1 MIENKVQE
9 NIAKLSSKITI
20 QEESYFTTITIDSNI
35 TSYLLLS
42 ANQVFHTEV
51 NDLLLT
57 ALARALGKLF
67 NEQEISILLEG
78 HGRES
83 LQDDIDISK
92 TMGWFT
98 SIVPIH
104 LPIHDD
110 VQESIIEVKEELR
123 RIPNKGIGYGFIR
136 GYKHL
141 PKISFNYLGVFKKEE
156 QQDWFLTNESSGM
169 SVSNKNKSNLW
180 LDINGGVGANG
191 VLGFSIRGRLTKEY
205 IDNLSIYFKQ
215 EMIVITNYIQSVNRS
230 YLTTSDTNYI
240 LSKDLLNRLQI
251 DNEIQAIYVANSL
264 QAGFIYHYL
273 SKSKGDDAYKVQLLW
288 KYKSQVNEDYF
299 IQSWQ
304 QVLDRYPGL
313 RVRFNWEEEIVQII
327 DKKITLDYRFRDIQ
341 DKRNKEKA
349 IEGIRIVDRKED
361 YDLAKGNL
369 LRVYLIQVDKEEF
382 VVLYSNHHAISDGW
396 SNPNLLNYIHEV
408 YNSLINQNT
417 PVELLEEQAY
427 LRAQEYL
434 QVKSKKDTHDRW
446 WVDYLSGVE
455 RTIEVRGLRK
465 QEANGIN
472 LLDYKFIQEP
482 ISKGVKIRDKEY
494 RALSS
499 FIKQEGLT
507 WSNLIMWCWSKAL
520 SIYDNRHENIIGIT
534 LSGRGL
540 PINDIEQSVGLYI
553 NTLPLVVRH
562 DSNESILNILK
573 NIQKDTEQLNQL
585 THTHLSGLHSNVSDR
600 LFATMVVYENY
611 PIPTNKDNQEVNTLV
626 PIFLSSVEKTDYS
639 LTVLAY
645 EKDGALSVEVKYA
658 GELFEEKQ
666 IERLLKLMSLLL
678 QQIPIGYNKLEQE
691 LILIDNEEYNYLVYD
706 YNKTERDYPKDK
718 TIHQLFEEQVAR
730 TPNNIAVVFEEKQL
744 TYQELNNKANQLAY
758 YLHNN
763 YQTKADDIICL
774 LLERSEWMIV
784 AILGVFKSG
793 AAYCP
798 ISPEYP
804 EERILFILQD
814 TQSKC
819 LITNCKLKI
828 ENIHFLIV
836 NLMDEQFLKE
846 LYSLTI
852 NHLRLTISSHSL
864 AYIIYTS
871 GTTGNPKGVM
881 IEHGGVINL
890 IYALDKSH
898 FWQDEERML
907 NFFSYIFD
915 PSVEQFFI
923 PLLKGFTLFMISE
936 ELIQDVDGLISFI
949 NKNEITHFHTTP
961 SYFNSLPIVT
971 LPTLNR
977 LILGGER
984 VTNEIR
990 NKVYKTIFDNILFLN
1005 EYGPTETTITSLVS
1019 SLNNTIDLNIGS
1031 PISNTCIYIL
1041 NKEGLL
1047 LPQGFI
1053 GELYIGGDG
1062 VARGYL
1068 NRPELTAERFIQ
1080 NPFQTEEDKKKD
1092 RNSKLYKT
1100 GDIVRML
1107 PDGNIEYIGRND
1119 FQAKIRGYRI
1129 ELGEIENRIQ
1139 GFQTRIEGFQDF
1151 RMIEQAVV
1159 LVNKKAENKY
1169 LVGYFV
1175 AREQVDVE
1183 ELRIYLSKQLP
1194 DYMVPI
1200 GLVQIDRIPLTV
1212 NGKLDR
1218 KALLAI
1224 EYNLT
1229 DSKEYKA
1236 PKNELE
1242 QQLLSIWEKLLGNN
1256 SIGVQDDFF
1265 RVGGDSIKSIQL
1277 SSRVRSELGKELS
1290 VKDVFEHRTIERM
1303 VSHVLSNHQIKVYL
1317 SEQGKLSGELSLLPI
1332 QQYFF
1337 ELKLTNEHHYN
1348 QSFLIESPEL
1358 EIEKLKMAIEKIVE
1372 QHDAFRLSYRK
1383 DTDGNIIQYYD
1394 SEKEAIPLDVLDI
1407 SEWNVQEG
1415 TVVFEEKLK
1424 RQYTSW
1430 QDSFNIYEG
1439 KTYQMAYI
1447 WGYKNKTARIFI
1459 AAHHLIIDA
1468 VSWRILL
1475 EDIEIVYKGKKLLA
1489 KRTSY
1494 RQWVNIG
1501 KDYVAHY
1508 PNELSYWEGVEKKV
1522 QENIAKLSSKI
1533 TIQEEDYITTIAI
1546 DSDIINYL
1554 LLSANQ
1560 VFHTEVNDLLLTAL
1574 ARALGKLFNEQEIS
1588 ILLEGHGRES
1598 LQDDIDISKTMGWFT
1613 SIVPIHL
1620 PIYDNVQESII
1631 EVKEEL
1637 RRIPNK
1643 GIGYGFI
1650 RGYKH
1655 LPKISFNY
1663 LGVFKKEE
1671 QQDWFLT
1678 NESSGMSVSNKN
1690 KSNLW
1695 LDINGGV
1702 GANGVLGF
1710 SIRGRLT
1717 KEYIDNLSIYFKQ
1730 EMIVITN
1737 YIQSVNRSYL
1747 TTSDTNYILSKD
1759 LLNRLQIDNE
1769 IQAIYVANSLQ
1780 AGFIYHY
1787 LSKSEGDDAYKVQ
1800 LLWKYKSQVNED
1812 YFIQSWQ
1819 QALDRYPGLRVR
1831 FNWEETIVQIIDK
1844 KATLDY
1850 RFRDIQDKRN
1860 KEKAIETI
1868 RIEDRKED
1876 YDLAK
1881 GNLLRVYLIQVDKEE
1896 FVVLYSNH
1904 HAISDGWSNPNLLN
1918 YIHEVYNSLI
1928 NQNTPVELLEDQAY
1942 LRAQEYLQLQ
1952 SKKYIYSKWWVDYLS
1967 GVERTIEVRGLR
1979 KQEANGI
1986 NLLDYK
1992 FIQEPI
1998 SKGVKIRDKEYRALS
2013 SFIKQEGLTWSN
2025 LIMWCWSKALSVY
2038 DNRNDNIIGITL
2050 SGRSLPIND
2059 IEQSVGLYINTLPLV
2074 VRHDSNESILNILK
2088 NIQKDTEQLN
2098 QLTHTHLSS
2107 LHSNASDRLFATMVV
2122 YENYPR
2128 PTNKDNQ
2135 DAHAL
2140 LPIFLSS
2147 VEKTDYPLTV
2157 LAYEKDSVLS
2167 VEIKYA
2173 GELFEEKQI
2182 ERLLKL
2188 MSLLLQQIP
2197 ICYNKLEQELILIDN
2212 EEYNYL
2218 VYDYNKTEKEYPKDK
2233 TIHQL
2238 FEEQVA
2244 RTPNNIAVVFEDKKL
2259 TYQELNSK
2267 ANQLAN
2273 YLYHNYNTKADD
2285 IICLLLERSEW
2296 MIIAILGVLK
2306 SGVAYCPISPEY
2318 PEERVLF
2325 ILQDTQPKCLITN
2338 CKLKIE
2344 NVRVTIV
2351 NVTDEQF
2358 LKELYSLTINHLPLT
2373 ISSHSLAYIIYTSG
2387 TTGNPKGVMVEH
2399 KNVVNLLYA
2408 TAYILYPINQTYL
2421 RASAFTSYQFDVS
2434 VSEFLSP
2441 LVQGGELHIF
2451 NELAIRNI
2459 SFLSQYIIEKSINY
2473 LYIPPVL
2480 LSQLPQ
2486 HIYPELKHIIY
2497 AGEPCN
2503 RNIANDCSKNY
2514 FLFNYYGPTEATIY
2528 ALGKQINIDEVE
2540 QIGKPIYN
2548 IKIYLLNTKLQV
2560 VPIGS
2565 IGELYIGGDGVA
2577 RGYLNR
2583 PELTAERF
2591 IKNPFQTEED
2601 KKKNRNSRLY
2611 KTGDIVRMLP
2621 DGNIEYIGRNDFQ
2634 VKIRGYRIE
2643 LGEIETRIQGFQT
2656 RIEGFQDFR
2665 MIEQAVVLVN
2675 KKADNKYLVG
2685 YFVSKEQVDV
2695 EELRS
2700 YLSKQLPDYMVPTG
2714 LLQIEQMPLTVNG
2727 KLDRKALLAIEYNL
2741 ADSKEYKAPTNE
2753 LEQQLLS
2760 IWEKLLGNN
2769 SIGVQDDFFRVGGDS
2784 IKSIQLSSR
2793 VRSELGK
2800 ELSVKDVFEHR
2811 TIERMVSHV
2820 LSNHQIKVYLS
2831 EQGKLSGELN
2841 LLPIQQYFFELKLTN
2856 EHHYNQSFLIE
2867 SPELEIEKLKMA
2879 IEKIVEQ
2886 HDAFRLSYRKDT
2898 DGNIIQY
2905 YDSKKEAIPLDVLD
2919 ISEWNVQEG
2928 TVVFEEKLK
2937 KQYTSWQDGFNI
2949 YEGKTYQMAYIWGY
2963 KNKTARIFIAA
2974 HHLIIDAVSWRILLE
2989 DIETVYTG
2997 KKLLAKRT
3005 SYRQW
3010 ANLGK
3015 DYVAHYPNE
3024 LSYWEGVEK
3033 KVQENIAKLS
3043 SKITIQE
3050 ESYFTTITIDNNITN
3065 YLLLSA
3071 NQVFHT
3077 EVNDL
3082 LLTALARALGKLFN
3096 EQEISILLEGHGRE
3110 SLQDDIDISKTMG
3123 WFTSIVPIHLP
3134 IHDDVQE
3141 SIIEVKE
3148 ELRRIPNKGIGYG
3161 FIRGYKH
3168 LPKIS
3173 FNYLGVFKKEEQQD
3187 WFLTNES
3194 SGMSV
3199 SNKNKSNLWL
3209 DINGGVFKNGIL
3221 EFSIRGR
3228 LTKEYI
3234 DNLSIYFKQEM
3245 IVITNYI
3252 QSVNRSYLTPSDTN
3266 YIVSKDL
3273 LNRLQIDNEIQAI
3286 YVANSLQAGFIYHYL
3301 SKSEGDDA
3309 YKVQLL
3315 WKYKSQ
3321 VNEDYFIQSWQQA
3334 LDRYPGLRVRF
3345 NWEEEIVQIIDKKIT
3360 LDYRFRDIQDKR
3372 NKEKAIEGI
3381 RIVDRKEDYDL
3392 AKGNLLRVYLIQVDK
3407 EEFVV
3412 LYSNH
3417 HAISDGW
3424 SNPNLLNY
3432 IHEVYNSLINQ
3443 NTPVELLEDQ
3453 AYLRVQE
3460 YLQVKSK
3467 NNTHDRWWVDY
3478 LSGVERTIEVRG
3490 LRKQDANGINLLDY
3504 KFIQEPI
3511 SKGVKIRDKEY
3522 RALSSFIKQE
3532 GLTWSNLI
3540 MWCWSKALSVY
3551 DNRNDNIIGITLSG
3565 RNLPINDIEQ
3575 SVGLYINTLP
3585 LVVRHDSNESILN
3598 ILKNIQKD
3606 TEQLNQLTY
3615 TNLSSLNSN
3624 TSDRLFATMVVY
3636 ENYPIPTNKDNQ
3648 EVNTLVPIF
3657 LSSVEKTDYPL
3668 TVLSYEKDSVLSVE
3682 IKYAGELF
3690 EEKQI
3695 ERLLKLMSL
3704 LLQQIPI
3711 CYNKLEQ
3718 ELILIDN
3725 EEYNY
3730 LVYDYNKTEKEYPKD
3745 KTIHQLFE
3753 EQVARTPNNIAVVF
3767 DDKQLTY
3774 HELNS
3779 KANQLANYLYHNY
3792 NTKADD
3798 IICLLLER
3806 SEWMIIAILGV
3817 LKSGSAY
3824 CPISPEYPEERILF
3838 ILQDTQPK
3846 CLITNCKLKIE
3857 NVQFPI
3863 VNVTD
3868 EQFLKKLYS
3877 LTINHLPLTISS
3889 RSLAYIIYT
3898 SGTTGNP
3905 KGVMVEHKNVV
3916 NLLYATAYI
3925 LYPINQ
3931 TYLRASAFTS
3941 YQFDVSVSEFLSPLV
3956 QGGELHIFNELA
3968 IRNISF
3974 LSQYIIEK
3982 SINYLYIPPV
3992 LLSQLPQYIYPEL
4005 KHIIYAGEPC
4015 NRNIANDCSKNYLLF
4030 NYYGPTEATIYALGK
4045 QINIDEVE
4053 QIGKPIYNIKIYL
4066 LNTKLQVVPIG
4077 SIGELYIGG
4086 DGVARGYL
4094 NRPELTAERFIK
4106 NPFQT
4111 EEGKKK
4117 DRNSKL
4123 YKTGDVVRMLPDGN
4137 IEYIGR
4143 NDFQVKIRGYR
4154 IELGEI
4160 EIMIQGFQTRIEGL
4174 KDEQVIEQAVVLV
4187 NEKGDNKY
4195 LVGYFVAKEQVD
4207 VEELRSYL
4215 SKQLPDYMVPTG
4227 LLQIEKM
4234 PLTINGKLDRKI
4246 LLDMNANFVEDNI
4259 EAPTNNLELRML
4271 QIFATLL
4278 LLEPNTI
4285 SVNNSFFR
4293 LGGNSIL
4300 SIRLAS
4306 ILNREF
4312 GTFLSVVD
4320 IFKYP
4325 TIRELALQA
4334 NYKKTSFDLVLMLN
4348 NSIVKQAIYM
4358 IHPGGAGAEVYYNMA
4373 YRLQESYICY
4383 GIGNYNLF
4391 SDNKMSE
4398 ISLLAK
4404 YYLHEIKNNTTI
4416 EPCILLGWSLGG
4428 KIALEMAYHLEQQGI
4443 KDIIVYLLDTTVMDE
4458 TLTNILNKKDLSFRK
4473 QALNELLDNLNV
4485 GEDYKQRILANR
4497 SIEEKLNN
4505 DALTGKLIYS
4515 RCVLFKAML
4524 SDKDE
4529 IADFFQYKLSLPYNN
4544 VDKYVPIENIQV
4556 IEMQV
4561 SHQDIIK
4568 KEDEIVDVIKQRT
4581 LLKDANKE
4589 L

>member
-1 MIENKVQE
+1 
-9 NIAKLSSKITI
+9 
-20 QEESYFTTITIDSNI
+20 
-35 TSYLLLS
+35 
-42 ANQVFHTEV
+42 
-51 NDLLLT
+51 
-57 ALARALGKLF
+57 
-67 NEQEISILLEG
+67 
-78 HGRES
+78 
-83 LQDDIDISK
+83 
-92 TMGWFT
+92 
-98 SIVPIH
+98 
-104 LPIHDD
+104 
-110 VQESIIEVKEELR
+110 
-123 RIPNKGIGYGFIR
+123 
-136 GYKHL
+136 
-141 PKISFNYLGVFKKEE
+141 
-156 QQDWFLTNESSGM
+156 
-169 SVSNKNKSNLW
+169 
-180 LDINGGVGANG
+180 
-191 VLGFSIRGRLTKEY
+191 
-205 IDNLSIYFKQ
+205 
-215 EMIVITNYIQSVNRS
+215 
-230 YLTTSDTNYI
+230 
-240 LSKDLLNRLQI
+240 
-251 DNEIQAIYVANSL
+251 
-264 QAGFIYHYL
+264 
-273 SKSKGDDAYKVQLLW
+273 
-288 KYKSQVNEDYF
+288 
-299 IQSWQ
+299 
-304 QVLDRYPGL
+304 
-313 RVRFNWEEEIVQII
+313 
-327 DKKITLDYRFRDIQ
+327 
-341 DKRNKEKA
+341 
-349 IEGIRIVDRKED
+349 
-361 YDLAKGNL
+361 
-369 LRVYLIQVDKEEF
+369 
-382 VVLYSNHHAISDGW
+382 
-396 SNPNLLNYIHEV
+396 
-408 YNSLINQNT
+408 
-417 PVELLEEQAY
+417 
-427 LRAQEYL
+427 
-434 QVKSKKDTHDRW
+434 
-446 WVDYLSGVE
+446 
-455 RTIEVRGLRK
+455 
-465 QEANGIN
+465 
-472 LLDYKFIQEP
+472 
-482 ISKGVKIRDKEY
+482 
-494 RALSS
+494 
-499 FIKQEGLT
+499 
-507 WSNLIMWCWSKAL
+507 
-520 SIYDNRHENIIGIT
+520 
-534 LSGRGL
+534 
-540 PINDIEQSVGLYI
+540 
-553 NTLPLVVRH
+553 
-562 DSNESILNILK
+562 
-573 NIQKDTEQLNQL
+573 
-585 THTHLSGLHSNVSDR
+585 
-600 LFATMVVYENY
+600 
-611 PIPTNKDNQEVNTLV
+611 
-626 PIFLSSVEKTDYS
+626 
-639 LTVLAY
+639 
-645 EKDGALSVEVKYA
+645 
-658 GELFEEKQ
+658 
-666 IERLLKLMSLLL
+666 
-678 QQIPIGYNKLEQE
+678 
-691 LILIDNEEYNYLVYD
+691 
-706 YNKTERDYPKDK
+706 
-718 TIHQLFEEQVAR
+718 
-730 TPNNIAVVFEEKQL
+730 
-744 TYQELNNKANQLAY
+744 
-758 YLHNN
+758 
-763 YQTKADDIICL
+763 
-774 LLERSEWMIV
+774 
-784 AILGVFKSG
+784 
-793 AAYCP
+793 
-798 ISPEYP
+798 
-804 EERILFILQD
+804 
-814 TQSKC
+814 
-819 LITNCKLKI
+819 
-828 ENIHFLIV
+828 
-836 NLMDEQFLKE
+836 
-846 LYSLTI
+846 
-852 NHLRLTISSHSL
+852 
-864 AYIIYTS
+864 
-871 GTTGNPKGVM
+871 
-881 IEHGGVINL
+881 
-890 IYALDKSH
+890 
-898 FWQDEERML
+898 
-907 NFFSYIFD
+907 
-915 PSVEQFFI
+915 
-923 PLLKGFTLFMISE
+923 
-936 ELIQDVDGLISFI
+936 
-949 NKNEITHFHTTP
+949 
-961 SYFNSLPIVT
+961 
-971 LPTLNR
+971 
-977 LILGGER
+977 
-984 VTNEIR
+984 
-990 NKVYKTIFDNILFLN
+990 
-1005 EYGPTETTITSLVS
+1005 
-1019 SLNNTIDLNIGS
+1019 
-1031 PISNTCIYIL
+1031 
-1041 NKEGLL
+1041 
-1047 LPQGFI
+1047 
-1053 GELYIGGDG
+1053 
-1062 VARGYL
+1062 
-1068 NRPELTAERFIQ
+1068 
-1080 NPFQTEEDKKKD
+1080 
-1092 RNSKLYKT
+1092 
-1100 GDIVRML
+1100 
-1107 PDGNIEYIGRND
+1107 
-1119 FQAKIRGYRI
+1119 
-1129 ELGEIENRIQ
+1129 
-1139 GFQTRIEGFQDF
+1139 
-1151 RMIEQAVV
+1151 
-1159 LVNKKAENKY
+1159 
-1169 LVGYFV
+1169 
-1175 AREQVDVE
+1175 
-1183 ELRIYLSKQLP
+1183 
-1194 DYMVPI
+1194 
-1200 GLVQIDRIPLTV
+1200 
-1212 NGKLDR
+1212 
-1218 KALLAI
+1218 
-1224 EYNLT
+1224 
-1229 DSKEYKA
+1229 
-1236 PKNELE
+1236 
-1242 QQLLSIWEKLLGNN
+1242 
-1256 SIGVQDDFF
+1256 
-1265 RVGGDSIKSIQL
+1265 
-1277 SSRVRSELGKELS
+1277 
-1290 VKDVFEHRTIERM
+1290 
-1303 VSHVLSNHQIKVYL
+1303 
-1317 SEQGKLSGELSLLPI
+1317 
-1332 QQYFF
+1332 
-1337 ELKLTNEHHYN
+1337 
-1348 QSFLIESPEL
+1348 
-1358 EIEKLKMAIEKIVE
+1358 
-1372 QHDAFRLSYRK
+1372 
-1383 DTDGNIIQYYD
+1383 
-1394 SEKEAIPLDVLDI
+1394 
-1407 SEWNVQEG
+1407 
-1415 TVVFEEKLK
+1415 
-1424 RQYTSW
+1424 
-1430 QDSFNIYEG
+1430 
-1439 KTYQMAYI
+1439 
-1447 WGYKNKTARIFI
+1447 
-1459 AAHHLIIDA
+1459 
-1468 VSWRILL
+1468 
-1475 EDIEIVYKGKKLLA
+1475 
-1489 KRTSY
+1489 
-1494 RQWVNIG
+1494 
-1501 KDYVAHY
+1501 
-1508 PNELSYWEGVEKKV
+1508 
-1522 QENIAKLSSKI
+1522 
-1533 TIQEEDYITTIAI
+1533 
-1546 DSDIINYL
+1546 
-1554 LLSANQ
+1554 
-1560 VFHTEVNDLLLTAL
+1560 
-1574 ARALGKLFNEQEIS
+1574 
-1588 ILLEGHGRES
+1588 
-1598 LQDDIDISKTMGWFT
+1598 MGWFT

-1747 TTSDTNYILSKD
+1747 TLSDINYILSKD
-1759 LLNRLQIDNE
+1759 LLNRLQQENE

-1831 FNWEETIVQIIDK
+1831 FNWEEEIVQIIDK
-1844 KATLDY
+1844 KITLDY
-1850 RFRDIQDKRN
+1850 RFRDIQHKRN
-1860 KEKAIETI
+1860 KEKAIEGI
-1868 RIEDRKED
+1868 RIVDRKED

-1928 NQNTPVELLEDQAY
+1928 NQNTPVELLEEQAY
-1942 LRAQEYLQLQ
+1942 LRAQEYLQVK
-1952 SKKYIYSKWWVDYLS
+1952 SKNNTHDRWWVDYLS

-2098 QLTHTHLSS
+2098 QLTHTNLSS
-2107 LHSNASDRLFATMVV
+2107 LNRNASDRLFATMVV
-2122 YENYPR
+2122 YENYPI

-2173 GELFEEKQI
+2173 GELFEVKQI

-2238 FEEQVA
+2238 FEEQVE
-2244 RTPNNIAVVFEDKKL
+2244 RTPNNIAVVFEEKQL

-2267 ANQLAN
+2267 ANQLAH
-2273 YLYHNYNTKADD
+2273 YLYSNYNTKADD

-2296 MIIAILGVLK
+2296 IIIAILGVLK
-2306 SGVAYCPISPEY
+2306 SGSAYCPISPEY
-2318 PEERVLF
+2318 PEERILF

-2338 CKLKIE
+2338 CKLQIA
-2344 NVRVTIV
+2344 NVQFPIV
-2351 NVTDEQF
+2351 NLTDEQF
-2358 LKELYSLTINHLPLT
+2358 LKKLYSLTINHLPLI
-2373 ISSHSLAYIIYTSG
+2373 ISPHALAYIIYTSG
-2387 TTGNPKGVMVEH
+2387 TTGNPKGVMIIHE
-2399 KNVVNLLYA
+2399 NVLGYLTNIYSLLHVSNHRYKVDFSGEYA
-2408 TAYILYPINQTYL
+2408 
-2421 RASAFTSYQFDVS
+2421 FD
-2434 VSEFLSP
+2434 LTITTLIYP
-2441 LVQGGELHIF
+2441 LVFGYYIYVYKGEKGYVEDYVSHLSKQSIDLIKVTPSFFEQIAETIDLPYKLTVILGGESL
-2451 NELAIRNI
+2451 
-2459 SFLSQYIIEKSINY
+2459 KTK
-2473 LYIPPVL
+2473 L
-2480 LSQLPQ
+2480 LSLPNQ
-2486 HIYPELKHIIY
+2486 DQFVIYDE
-2497 AGEPCN
+2497 
-2503 RNIANDCSKNY
+2503 
-2514 FLFNYYGPTEATIY
+2514 YGPTETTVGSSCQKIVF
-2528 ALGKQINIDEVE
+2528 DEKYE
-2540 QIGKPIYN
+2540 KMTWDIGKHYQGYQYFILSSYLN
-2548 IKIYLLNTKLQV
+2548 ILPQ
-2560 VPIGS
+2560 GS

-2591 IKNPFQTEED
+2591 IKNPFQTEEE
-2601 KKKNRNSRLY
+2601 KKKNRNGRLY

-2643 LGEIETRIQGFQT
+2643 LGEIEIRIQGFQT
-2656 RIEGFQDFR
+2656 RIEGLKDEQV
-2665 MIEQAVVLVN
+2665 IEQAVVLVN
-2675 KKADNKYLVG
+2675 DKGDNKYLVG
-2685 YFVSKEQVDV
+2685 YFVAKEQVDV

-2727 KLDRKALLAIEYNL
+2727 KLDRKALLDIEHTL
-2741 ADSKEYKAPTNE
+2741 TDSKEYKAPTNE

-2811 TIERMVSHV
+2811 TIERMVAHV

-2831 EQGKLSGELN
+2831 EQGKLSGELP

-2867 SPELEIEKLKMA
+2867 SPELEIEKLKIA

-2905 YDSKKEAIPLDVLD
+2905 YDSEKEVTPLEVLD
-2919 ISEWNVQEG
+2919 IREWNEQEG
-2928 TVVFEEKLK
+2928 TSVFEEKLK

-2949 YEGKTYQMAYIWGY
+2949 YEGKTYQISYIWGY

-2989 DIETVYTG
+2989 DIETVYAG

-3015 DYVAHYPNE
+3015 EYIIKYPNE
-3024 LSYWEGVEK
+3024 LTYWEGIEN
-3033 KVQENIAKLS
+3033 KVQENIIKLS
-3043 SKITIQE
+3043 SKILIQE
-3050 ESYFTTITIDNNITN
+3050 ESCFTTIAIDSNITS

-3077 EVNDL
+3077 EINDL
-3082 LLTALARALGKLFN
+3082 LLTALARALGKLFD
-3096 EQEISILLEGHGRE
+3096 EQEVSILLEGHGRE

-3123 WFTSIVPIHLP
+3123 WFTSIIPIHLP
-3134 IHDDVQE
+3134 IYDNVQE
-3141 SIIEVKE
+3141 SIVEVKE

-3209 DINGGVFKNGIL
+3209 DINGGVGANGVL
-3221 EFSIRGR
+3221 GFSIRGR

-3252 QSVNRSYLTPSDTN
+3252 QSFNRYYLTLSDIN
-3266 YIVSKDL
+3266 YLLSKDL
-3273 LNRLQIDNEIQAI
+3273 LNRLQQENEIQAI

-3301 SKSEGDDA
+3301 SKSKGDDA

-3321 VNEDYFIQSWQQA
+3321 VNETYFIQAWQQV

-3345 NWEEEIVQIIDKKIT
+3345 NWEEEIVQIIDKKVT

-3381 RIVDRKEDYDL
+3381 RIEDRKEDYDL

-3453 AYLRVQE
+3453 AYLRAQE

-3490 LRKQDANGINLLDY
+3490 LRKQEANGINLLDY

-3511 SKGVKIRDKEY
+3511 SKIIKIKDKEY
-3522 RALSSFIKQE
+3522 SALSSFIKQE

-3551 DNRNDNIIGITLSG
+3551 DNRNENIIGITLSG
-3565 RNLPINDIEQ
+3565 RSLPINDIEQ

-3606 TEQLNQLTY
+3606 TEQLNQLTH
-3615 TNLSSLNSN
+3615 THLSGLHSN
-3624 TSDRLFATMVVY
+3624 ASDRLFATMVVY
-3636 ENYPIPTNKDNQ
+3636 ENYPRPTNKDNQ
-3648 EVNTLVPIF
+3648 DAHALLPIL

-3668 TVLSYEKDSVLSVE
+3668 TVLAYEKDGALSVE
-3682 IKYAGELF
+3682 VKYAGELF

-3711 CYNKLEQ
+3711 GYNKLEQ

-3753 EQVARTPNNIAVVF
+3753 EQVERTPNNIAVVF
-3767 DDKQLTY
+3767 EEKRLTY
-3774 HELNS
+3774 QELNS
-3779 KANQLANYLYHNY
+3779 IANQLAYYLHNNY

-3857 NVQFPI
+3857 NVQFAIINLTEIFIAILGVLKSGSAYCPISPEYPEERILFILQDTQPKCLITNCKLKIENVQFAI

-3868 EQFLKKLYS
+3868 EQFLKELYS

-3898 SGTTGNP
+3898 SGTTGHP
-3905 KGVMVEHKNVV
+3905 KGVMVEHRNIV
-3916 NLLYATAYI
+3916 NYLFWMSRKEYFLDIHQVGGSLDYI
-3925 LYPINQ
+3925 WDGFVQVLFPPLIYGKTIALSSKEHKRDVGSYV
-3931 TYLRASAFTS
+3931 TYLIKNAVDLIKVTPS
-3941 YQFDVSVSEFLSPLV
+3941 YLDVLIDDLLKDENKDCLSL
-3956 QGGELHIFNELA
+3956 
-3968 IRNISF
+3968 RR
-3974 LSQYIIEK
+3974 II
-3982 SINYLYIPPV
+3982 V
-3992 LLSQLPQYIYPEL
+3992 
-4005 KHIIYAGEPC
+4005 AGEHSSMSLK
-4015 NRNIANDCSKNYLLF
+4015 SKMLSVPYMLIHH
-4030 NYYGPTEATIYALGK
+4030 YGPTETTVGCLSRIIDKKLLPHLLPMGDVANNTSIYIVNNAFRL
-4045 QINIDEVE
+4045 I
-4053 QIGKPIYNIKIYL
+4053 
-4066 LNTKLQVVPIG
+4066 PIG
-4077 SIGELYIGG
+4077 AMGELYIGG

-4111 EEGKKK
+4111 EEEKQKN
-4117 DRNSKL
+4117 RNGRL

-4160 EIMIQGFQTRIEGL
+4160 ENRIQGFQTRIEGL

-4195 LVGYFVAKEQVD
+4195 LVGYFVAKGQVD

-4215 SKQLPDYMVPTG
+4215 SKQLPEYMVPTG
-4227 LLQIEKM
+4227 LLQIEQM

-4246 LLDMNANFVEDNI
+4246 LLDMDANFVEDNM
-4259 EAPTNNLELRML
+4259 EAPTNKLELRIL

-4278 LLEPNTI
+4278 SLEPNTI
-4285 SVNNSFFR
+4285 SVTNSFFR

-4306 ILNREF
+4306 LLNREF
-4312 GTFLSVVD
+4312 GTFLSVAD

-4325 TIRELALQA
+4325 TIRELAVQA
-4334 NYKKTSFDLVLMLN
+4334 NYKKTSFDLILMLN
-4348 NSIVKQAIYM
+4348 NSVAKQAIYM

-4373 YRLQESYICY
+4373 YRLQESYSCY

-4416 EPCILLGWSLGG
+4416 EPRILLGWSLGG

-4443 KDIIVYLLDTTVMDE
+4443 KDIVIYLLDTIVMDE
-4458 TLTNILNKKDLSFRK
+4458 TLINILNKEELSLRE
-4473 QALNELLDNLNV
+4473 QPLNELLGNLNV
-4485 GEDYKQRILANR
+4485 DEYYKQRVIANR
-4497 SIEEKLNN
+4497 SIEYKLRN

-4524 SDKDE
+4524 PDKND
-4529 IADFFQYKLSLPYNN
+4529 IPDSFQYKLSLPYNN
-4544 VDKYVPIENIQV
+4544 VDKFVSIENIKL

-4568 KEDEIVDVIKQRT
+4568 KEDEIVDVVKQRT
-4581 LLKDANKE
+4581 LLKRMF
-4589 L
+4589 LC